1 MPDAKFPLSAK
12 EASHILQG
20 IFFYPIP
27 LTKVTFLEVLI
38 VLNQHVLNWEVYP
51 PKVNFL
57 KKRRKVGG
65 DEHFV

>member
-1 MPDAKFPLSAK
+1 MPSFLYQPRKLLTT
-12 EASHILQG
+12 LQG

-27 LTKVTFLEVLI
+27 LTKVTVLEVLI